1 LVFDKFKNW
10 RKQDSEPSVD
20 CPLCGTKNPE
30 SSKECSQCLY
40 QLGKASFEQVTSVD
54 ESEANSLFDELLAD
68 IEDTEEEEEVID
80 WSKGT
85 FTMDDV
91 TIDVEEYGEEDEIK
105 LSKSPTLAMTVE
117 TPDSSEEDVEDYVLT
132 SADAPEFVTKFEV
145 PTSELE
151 PLEQLPKQKLT
162 LVEPTS
168 VGSEEVDIV
177 ATDEIPDT
185 NGDSVEEEVT
195 SSDSE
200 VVTIDSLLSLKKAE
214 LISIAKDAGLP
225 VTGTKSELA
234 NRILSGEVEEDPVS
248 EESVIE
254 SEKELPL
261 PPPPAAALPPVVPA
275 TLAKMPP
282 PPKPAPT
289 YSDPLD
295 DAFDKASPS
304 KPPRI
309 PRIPKPPVLP
319 HLVEEETNSI
329 VPDKNGFW
337 PWPQQDEWTDRD
349 VAMKVKEAMEEVK
362 RKNTAQVTVIL
373 DEVGPHLGERTK
385 LLYPIGA
392 LLQRIGRASTVD
404 KMIAL
409 AVESKPE
416 DPDVQM
422 AKSKLRP

>member
-10 RKQDSEPSVD
+10 RKQDSEPNVD
-20 CPLCGTKNPE
+20 CPLCGTKNSE
-30 SSKECSQCLY
+30 SAKECSQCLY
-40 QLGKASFEQVTSVD
+40 QLGKASFEQVASVD

-68 IEDTEEEEEVID
+68 IDDAEEEEEVID
-80 WSKGT
+80 WSRGT
-85 FTMDDV
+85 FTMDEV
-91 TIDVEEYGEEDEIK
+91 TIDVEEYGEDDGIK
-105 LSKSPTLAMTVE
+105 LSMNPTFAMTDK
-117 TPDSSEEDVEDYVLT
+117 TPDSSEEGVEDYVLT
-132 SADAPEFVTKFEV
+132 AADAPEFVTKFEV
-145 PTSELE
+145 PEVDIE
-151 PLEQLPKQKLT
+151 PFEESPKQKLS
-162 LVEPTS
+162 LVEPTAI
-168 VGSEEVDIV
+168 SEDEVDIV
-177 ATDEIPDT
+177 ATNEIPDT
-185 NGDSVEEEVT
+185 NGDSVEEEVV
-195 SSDSE
+195 SSESE
-200 VVTIDSLLSLKKAE
+200 VVTIDSLLSLKMAE
-214 LISIAKDAGLP
+214 LISIAKDAGLSE
-225 VTGTKSELA
+225 TGTKPELA
-234 NRILSGEVEEDPVS
+234 NRILIGEVEEDP

-261 PPPPAAALPPVVPA
+261 PPPPLSKPLPPVVPA
-275 TLAKMPP
+275 TLAEMPP

>member
-1 LVFDKFKNW
+1 
-10 RKQDSEPSVD
+10 
-20 CPLCGTKNPE
+20 
-30 SSKECSQCLY
+30 
-40 QLGKASFEQVTSVD
+40 
-54 ESEANSLFDELLAD
+54 
-68 IEDTEEEEEVID
+68 
-80 WSKGT
+80 
-85 FTMDDV
+85 
-91 TIDVEEYGEEDEIK
+91 
-105 LSKSPTLAMTVE
+105 
-117 TPDSSEEDVEDYVLT
+117 
-132 SADAPEFVTKFEV
+132 
-145 PTSELE
+145 
-151 PLEQLPKQKLT
+151 
-162 LVEPTS
+162 
-168 VGSEEVDIV
+168 EVDIV
-177 ATDEIPDT
+177 ATNEIPDT
-185 NGDSVEEEVT
+185 NGDSVEEEVV
-195 SSDSE
+195 SSESE
-200 VVTIDSLLSLKKAE
+200 VVTIDSLLSLKMAE
-214 LISIAKDAGLP
+214 LISIAKDAGLSE
-225 VTGTKSELA
+225 TGTKPELA
-234 NRILSGEVEEDPVS
+234 NRILSGEVEEDP

-261 PPPPAAALPPVVPA
+261 PPPPLSKPLPPVVPA
-275 TLAKMPP
+275 TLAEMPP

>member
-91 TIDVEEYGEEDEIK
+91 TIDVEEYG
-105 LSKSPTLAMTVE
+105 
-117 TPDSSEEDVEDYVLT
+117 
-132 SADAPEFVTKFEV
+132 DAPEFVTKFEV

-168 VGSEEVDIV
+168 VESEEVDIV
-177 ATDEIPDT
+177 ATNEIPDA
-185 NGDSVEEEVT
+185 NGDSVEEEVA

-275 TLAKMPP
+275 TLAQMPP

-295 DAFDKASPS
+295 DAFDKASPAN
-304 KPPRI
+304 PPRI

-319 HLVEEETNSI
+319 HLVEEETTSI
-329 VPDKNGFW
+329 VPENNGFW